1 MDGCKKIPGAAW
13 QLLAQAE
20 WKKLTK
26 ANFAWRLGT
35 GGVSKELLWKS
46 KLMEGK
52 AWGMGVG
59 RSGGRPR
66 CFEESGEGSAVLLS
80 VLGGCHQLQDSAEFA
95 RLLSAHLARR
105 MAFPRCP
112 PPTKC

>member
-1 MDGCKKIPGAAW
+1 MVRCTKIPGAAW

-26 ANFAWRLGT
+26 ASFRERLGQA
-35 GGVSKELLWKS
+35 GVQKELLWKS

-52 AWGMGVG
+52 AWGMGVRVG

-66 CFEESGEGSAVLLS
+66 CFKESGEGAAALLS
-80 VLGGCHQLQDSAEFA
+80 VLGGCRQLEDSAEFA
-95 RLLSAHLARR
+95 RLL
-105 MAFPRCP
+105 
-112 PPTKC
+112 

>member
-1 MDGCKKIPGAAW
+1 MFRKSCSGS
-13 QLLAQAE
+13 
-20 WKKLTK
+20 KKLEVT
-26 ANFAWRLGT
+26 
-35 GGVSKELLWKS
+35 
-46 KLMEGK
+46 

-59 RSGGRPR
+59 RSGGRLR

-105 MAFPRCP
+105 MAFPTCF
-112 PPTKC
+112 PTKCELRP